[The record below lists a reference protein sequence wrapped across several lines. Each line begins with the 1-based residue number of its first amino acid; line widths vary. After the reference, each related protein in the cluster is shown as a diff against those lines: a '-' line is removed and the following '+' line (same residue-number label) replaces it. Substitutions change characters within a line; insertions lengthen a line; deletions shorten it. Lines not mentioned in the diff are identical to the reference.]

1 MASKWYTAKGDDGY
15 TGVIGGARVPKY
27 DKRTEAFGTVDE
39 ASSALGLARAV
50 SRDDQL
56 GALILTIQ
64 RDLHKLMAD
73 LATTP
78 EASSSAPARLASE
91 RLTWLDRTVDELGAG
106 IALPPEFI
114 VPGDSHAGAALDL
127 ARAVVR
133 RAERQ
138 VAQLTHAGG
147 LRSDLPLVYLN
158 RLSSLLFL
166 MARAADR
173 AAGVERFTLAADD
186 SGAEKPGG

>member
-1 MASKWYTAKGDDGY
+1 MVSKWYSARGDDGY
-15 TGVIGGARVPKY
+15 TGVIGGGRVPKY

-39 ASSALGLARAV
+39 ASAALGLARALV
-50 SRDDQL
+50 QDGRL
-56 GALILTIQ
+56 RALILEVQ

-78 EASSSAPARLASE
+78 DAASAPIRLAAE
-91 RLTWLDRTVDELGAG
+91 RLTWLDRTVEQQGSE
-106 IALPPEFI
+106 ITLPPEFI
-114 VPGDSHAGAALDL
+114 VPGDSRAGAALDL

-133 RAERQ
+133 RAERL

-173 AAGVERFTLAADD
+173 AEGVEQFTLAREDLHPD
-186 SGAEKPGG
+186 TPGD